1 MWMQPSRVLHLLWDT
16 TMATTASDTDFRK
29 TSVWE
34 NRKSILICALIGTA
48 SFQYGFDQGMIGGF
62 QAMVGFLEVFGYKDP
77 SSPAGFN
84 LTVTVQQLIS
94 SLMTLGAFIG
104 ALSVGPMGG
113 YINRRW
119 SIFVGSVTCVAS
131 LLIMIFTT
139 NLGALYFGRLLL
151 GVAK

>member
-1 MWMQPSRVLHLLWDT
+1 
-16 TMATTASDTDFRK
+16 
-29 TSVWE
+29 
-34 NRKSILICALIGTA
+34 
-48 SFQYGFDQGMIGGF
+48 MI
-62 QAMVGFLEVFGYKDP
+62 AMDCLGYKDP

-84 LTVTVQQLIS
+84 LTVTAQQLIS
-94 SLMTLGAFIG
+94 SLMTLGAFIA
-104 ALSVGPMGG
+104 ALSAGQMGW

-139 NLGALYFGRLLL
+139 NFGALYFGRLLL